1 MKLQT
6 FNKAAVRVEQNAKI
20 QREIAYDVERMRL
33 NNAITAC
40 QSIVYGGYHKPT
52 QNNLITKQGN
62 NNVNT

>member
-6 FNKAAVRVEQNAKI
+6 FNKAVVRVEQNAKI

-40 QSIVYGGYHKPT
+40 QVEQKT
-52 QNNLITKQGN
+52 LQANLIKLVDSFYETKGK
-62 NNVNT
+62 